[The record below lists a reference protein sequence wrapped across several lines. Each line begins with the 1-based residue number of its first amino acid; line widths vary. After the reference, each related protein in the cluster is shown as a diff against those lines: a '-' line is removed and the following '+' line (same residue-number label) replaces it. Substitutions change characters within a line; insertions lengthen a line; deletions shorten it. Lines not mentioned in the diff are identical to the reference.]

1 MTCGKRESSAR
12 CVRDP
17 ANGGD
22 RWCAEAESDRHGP
35 RLRQLFL
42 TWFRR
47 RRRLTLLPGRKP
59 GRSTGRDSGAEGRPD
74 ARETWT
80 KELEGGPKGS
90 IFYLG
95 LPCSG
100 RASARRWRPNADA
113 IVEEA
118 PAESLCRHGAG
129 REPKHEHAD
138 RRRKDGHTEHAI
150 YRKPGARNDRSRP
163 PLGVHS
169 VREGRIDESDERSSR
184 PRKGLRVR

>member
-1 MTCGKRESSAR
+1 MPHVDLLMTCGKRASFAR
-12 CVRDP
+12 CVRDA

-22 RWCAEAESDRHGP
+22 RWCAEAESGRHGP

-90 IFYLG
+90 IFYF
-95 LPCSG
+95 
-100 RASARRWRPNADA
+100 RPALFRPGQR
-113 IVEEA
+113 
-118 PAESLCRHGAG
+118 PA
-129 REPKHEHAD
+129 
-138 RRRKDGHTEHAI
+138 
-150 YRKPGARNDRSRP
+150 
-163 PLGVHS
+163 V
-169 VREGRIDESDERSSR
+169 
-184 PRKGLRVR
+184 RVRTQML